1 MDSCNELKIS
11 VALILR
17 SCELDKG
24 SKPPWS
30 EQKRLGSL
38 LTENIYIH
46 REIMHSCNFIG
57 LHMQGC

>member
-1 MDSCNELKIS
+1 MFMQWAKDTGCSDT
-11 VALILR
+11 
-17 SCELDKG
+17 SCELDKR

-30 EQKRLGSL
+30 EQKRLGNL